1 MRLLCYCCCVN
12 TDLLVQARNIGQ
24 DRNTLSKDSQPT
36 NLDSYLFRE
45 EEEGR
50 HRDEDTLEEV
60 ENYRSL
66 FAEILVLGS
75 AIQDLDGDER
85 ARFERRP
92 LPLVGVPSKE
102 LEMREN
108 VRDPN
113 AEGLLTGLTGMLYR
127 QHARKLRK
135 VYTVA

>member
-1 MRLLCYCCCVN
+1 M
-12 TDLLVQARNIGQ
+12 QARNIGQ
-24 DRNTLSKDSQPT
+24 DRNTLSKDIQSTP
-36 NLDSYLFRE
+36 LDNYLERE
-45 EEEGR
+45 EEKGP

-85 ARFERRP
+85 ARFERRA
-92 LPLVGVPSKE
+92 LPPVGGRSKE
-102 LEMREN
+102 LETREI
-108 VRDPN
+108 VRDPPS
-113 AEGLLTGLTGMLYR
+113 EGALTGLTGMLYR

>member
-1 MRLLCYCCCVN
+1 M
-12 TDLLVQARNIGQ
+12 QARNIGQ
-24 DRNTLSKDSQPT
+24 DRKTLPKDSQPT
-36 NLDSYLFRE
+36 SLDSYLDRDE
-45 EEEGR
+45 DEGR
-50 HRDEDTLEEV
+50 YRDEDTLEEV

-85 ARFERRP
+85 ARFERRA
-92 LPLVGVPSKE
+92 LPTVGGRSKE
-102 LEMREN
+102 LETRET
-108 VRDPN
+108 VGDPPS
-113 AEGLLTGLTGMLYR
+113 EGALTGLTGMLYR

>member
-1 MRLLCYCCCVN
+1 
-12 TDLLVQARNIGQ
+12 VQARNIGQ
-24 DRNTLSKDSQPT
+24 DRNTLAKDSQPT
-36 NLDSYLFRE
+36 SLDSYLDRE
-45 EEEGR
+45 EEEGQ

-60 ENYRSL
+60 EKYRSL

-75 AIQDLDGDER
+75 AIQDLEGDER

-92 LPLVGVPSKE
+92 LPPISGRSKE
-102 LEMREN
+102 LETRE
-108 VRDPN
+108 VVGDPPS
-113 AEGLLTGLTGMLYR
+113 EGVLTGLTGMLYR

>member
-1 MRLLCYCCCVN
+1 M
-12 TDLLVQARNIGQ
+12 A
-24 DRNTLSKDSQPT
+24 KDSQPT
-36 NLDSYLFRE
+36 SLDSYLDRE
-45 EEEGR
+45 EEEGQ

-75 AIQDLDGDER
+75 AIQDLEGDER
-85 ARFERRP
+85 ARFERRA
-92 LPLVGVPSKE
+92 LPPVRAKE
-102 LEMREN
+102 LETREI
-108 VRDPN
+108 VGDPPS
-113 AEGLLTGLTGMLYR
+113 EGVLTGLTGMLYR

>member
-1 MRLLCYCCCVN
+1 M
-12 TDLLVQARNIGQ
+12 A
-24 DRNTLSKDSQPT
+24 KDSQPT
-36 NLDSYLFRE
+36 SLDSYLDRE
-45 EEEGR
+45 EEEGQ

-60 ENYRSL
+60 EKYRSL

-75 AIQDLDGDER
+75 AIQDLEGDER

-92 LPLVGVPSKE
+92 LPPVGGGTKE
-102 LEMREN
+102 LETGEIVGN
-108 VRDPN
+108 QP
-113 AEGLLTGLTGMLYR
+113 AQEGVLTGLTGMLYR

>member
-1 MRLLCYCCCVN
+1 
-12 TDLLVQARNIGQ
+12 VQARNIGQ
-24 DRNTLSKDSQPT
+24 DRNTLAKDSQPT
-36 NLDSYLFRE
+36 SLDSFLDRE
-45 EEEGR
+45 EEEDQ

-60 ENYRSL
+60 EKYRSL

-75 AIQDLDGDER
+75 AIQDLEGDER

-92 LPLVGVPSKE
+92 LPPVGGRSKE
-102 LEMREN
+102 LETREI
-108 VRDPN
+108 VGDPPS
-113 AEGLLTGLTGMLYR
+113 EGVLTGLTGMLYR

>member
-1 MRLLCYCCCVN
+1 
-12 TDLLVQARNIGQ
+12 VQARNIGQ
-24 DRNTLSKDSQPT
+24 DRNTLSKDTQPT
-36 NLDSYLFRE
+36 SLDSYLDRE
-45 EEEGR
+45 EEGQ

-60 ENYRSL
+60 EKYRSL

-92 LPLVGVPSKE
+92 LPMIGERSKE
-102 LEMREN
+102 LDMREI
-108 VRDPN
+108 VGDPP
-113 AEGLLTGLTGMLYR
+113 AEGVLRGLTGMLYR

>member
-1 MRLLCYCCCVN
+1 
-12 TDLLVQARNIGQ
+12 VQARNIGQ
-24 DRNTLSKDSQPT
+24 DRNTLSKDTQPT
-36 NLDSYLFRE
+36 SLDGYLDRE
-45 EEEGR
+45 EEGQ

-60 ENYRSL
+60 EKYRSL

-92 LPLVGVPSKE
+92 LPMVGERAKE
-102 LEMREN
+102 LDMREI
-108 VRDPN
+108 VGDPP
-113 AEGLLTGLTGMLYR
+113 AEGVLRGLTGMLYR

>member
-1 MRLLCYCCCVN
+1 M
-12 TDLLVQARNIGQ
+12 QARNIGQ
-24 DRNTLSKDSQPT
+24 DRNTLAKDSQPT
-36 NLDSYLFRE
+36 SLDSYLDRE
-45 EEEGR
+45 EEEGQ

-75 AIQDLDGDER
+75 AIQDLEGDER

-92 LPLVGVPSKE
+92 LPPVDGRSKE
-102 LEMREN
+102 LERREI
-108 VRDPN
+108 VVDPPS
-113 AEGLLTGLTGMLYR
+113 EGVLTGLTGMLYR

>member
-1 MRLLCYCCCVN
+1 L
-12 TDLLVQARNIGQ
+12 A
-24 DRNTLSKDSQPT
+24 KDSQPT
-36 NLDSYLFRE
+36 SLDSYLDRE
-45 EEEGR
+45 EEEDQ

-60 ENYRSL
+60 EKYRSL

-75 AIQDLDGDER
+75 AIQDLEGDER

-92 LPLVGVPSKE
+92 LPPVGGGTKE
-102 LEMREN
+102 LETREI
-108 VRDPN
+108 VGDPPS
-113 AEGLLTGLTGMLYR
+113 EGVLTGLTGMLYR